1 VKLALELPDQAVPG
15 EQVSGAIRV
24 EEGGESRSLTLTVAF
39 HEETRDYS
47 IVPVSSDRV
56 VHQGELVTGQ
66 TVEFTLDV
74 PTEAPP
80 SVKCE
85 NSELWWEVS
94 VHSADPGFDTH
105 VSRRLEVV
113 AG

>member
-1 VKLALELPDQAVPG
+1 M
-15 EQVSGAIRV
+15 IRV
-24 EEGGESRSLTLTVAF
+24 EEGGESRSLTITVAF

-47 IVPVSSDRV
+47 VVPVSSERV
-56 VHQGELVTGQ
+56 VHEGALAAGQ
-66 TVEFTLDV
+66 AIDFSFDL
-74 PTEAPP
+74 PAEAPP

-85 NSELWWEVS
+85 HSELWWEVS
-94 VHSADPGFDTH
+94 AHSADPGFDTR

>member
-1 VKLALELPDQAVPG
+1 MKLALELRDRAVAG
-15 EQVSGAIRV
+15 EQLSGAIRV
-24 EEGGESRSLTLTVAF
+24 EEGGESRLLTLTVAF

-47 IVPVSSDRV
+47 VVPVSSDRV
-56 VHQGELVTGQ
+56 LHEGELVTGQ

-74 PTEAPP
+74 PADAPP
-80 SVKCE
+80 SYKGE
-85 NSELWWEVS
+85 HSELWWEVA
-94 VHSADPGFDTH
+94 VHSADPGFDTR